1 MSYDLIGFMLCMA
14 VAPNFDT
21 EASFSSS
28 FSCSQFLWVLRIVLD
43 EINPPLF
50 KRVIPVVFA
59 SRSAP
64 SSPHLHTTR

>member
-21 EASFSSS
+21 EAS